1 MTVGELKEI
10 LNNYNDYEEVKLD
23 LTATEYGRAELLVG
37 EYENIVLCV
46 EN

>member
-1 MTVGELKEI
+1 MTVRELKEI

-37 EYENIVLCV
+37 EDENIDYV
-46 EN
+46 

>member
-1 MTVGELKEI
+1 MTVGELKKI
-10 LNNYNDYEEVKLD
+10 LNDYNDFEEVKLD

>member
-23 LTATEYGRAELLVG
+23 LTATEYGRAELLVE